1 DNSVALLASSFTVEK
16 TSSGGLLTGGTN
28 TGQTGSGNEP
38 GCDPGAAGGLN
49 TQLQTEISI
58 PPKVFNNWPFVI
70 TINYTNNSNVDI
82 PAQVRILYSH
92 DGAPLALTEAGLAD
106 GKKSLAVEF
115 KDSFG
120 PGNMIRAGSTGSIR
134 VYSKAPLS
142 AGAHSIIHFNLQ

>member
-1 DNSVALLASSFTVEK
+1 MTEAPVSLWRNREFNLLWLSQSLSDLGNSIAVLASSFTVEK

-92 DGAPLALTEAGLAD
+92 DGAPLALTEAGRPLIAAPR
-106 GKKSLAVEF
+106 L
-115 KDSFG
+115 
-120 PGNMIRAGSTGSIR
+120 PAGESW
-134 VYSKAPLS
+134 
-142 AGAHSIIHFNLQ
+142 